1 MGGAEIEMGA
11 VVDGIGVSEMALF
24 AFSIRV

>member
-1 MGGAEIEMGA
+1 MGGAEMEMGA
-11 VVDGIGVSEMALF
+11 VEDGIGVSEVALF